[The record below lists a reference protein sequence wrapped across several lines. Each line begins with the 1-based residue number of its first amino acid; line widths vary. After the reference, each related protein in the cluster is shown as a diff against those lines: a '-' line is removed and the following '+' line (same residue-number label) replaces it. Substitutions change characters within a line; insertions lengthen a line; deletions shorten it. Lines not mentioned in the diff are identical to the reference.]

1 MTTTIST
8 VGAPA
13 TIVLAQIN
21 LIVGDIAGNV
31 AKILKACQ
39 QAKQQWQAQL
49 IVFPELTICG
59 YLAEDLMLRSDFLQA
74 CQQALQQIQLQ
85 VTDIDIIVGYPLVTA
100 HGIQNAAS
108 YIRHGKIIAT
118 YAKQELPNYGIFDE
132 KRYFTVGN
140 QPAIVEFNGHKL
152 AIAICEDLWHPTVA
166 QQAKQAGA
174 DLIVSINASPFD
186 YYNIQRRKQVIQ
198 QRAQENAIA
207 IIYTANIGGHDEV
220 IFDGGSFAVDTQGQ
234 TCVQGPMFEETL
246 IPVQLTKHLQPLPG
260 LNIPAPAPLAMLYQA
275 LVLAVRDYT
284 YKNHFKRVMLGVS
297 GGIDS
302 AVVLAI
308 AVDALG
314 ADNVHAV
321 FLPSRY
327 NSAMSMEDSIKL
339 CENLGV
345 AYSTISIEPIFN
357 AFTTA
362 LADEFHEL
370 AADKTEENIQA
381 RCRGTLLMAISNKK
395 GALLLTTGN
404 KDEMAVGYA
413 TLYGDMAGGFAVIKD
428 VFKMDVY
435 ALANYRNQIAP
446 VIPQRIIDRPPSAE
460 LAPDQTDQDTLPPYP
475 ILDAILR
482 AYLEQDQSLAQ
493 ITALGFDENTVRQ
506 VIHMV
511 NVNEYK
517 RYQAAP
523 GPKVSPRAFGR
534 ERRYPIVNGFR

>member
-1 MTTTIST
+1 MTTTTST
-8 VGAPA
+8 SGSPYS
-13 TIVLAQIN
+13 IVLAQIN
-21 LIVGDIAGNV
+21 LIVGDISGNL
-31 AKILKACQ
+31 AKMVEACR
-39 QAKQQWQAQL
+39 QAKSQWQAQL

-59 YLAEDLMLRSDFLQA
+59 YLAEDLMLRPDFLHT
-74 CQQALQQIQLQ
+74 CQQALQQLQQQ
-85 VTDIDIIVGYPLVTA
+85 VTDIDMLVGHPMLTA
-100 HGIQNAAS
+100 QGVQNCAS
-108 YIRHGKIIAT
+108 YIRQGKIIAT
-118 YAKQELPNYGIFDE
+118 YAKQELPNYGVFDE
-132 KRYFTVGN
+132 KRYFTAGHSA
-140 QPAIVEFNGHKL
+140 AIIDFQGYKL
-152 AIAICEDLWHPTVA
+152 AIAICEDLWHPMVA
-166 QQAKQAGA
+166 SQAKQAGA
-174 DLIVSINASPFD
+174 DLILSMNASPFD
-186 YYNIQRRKQVIQ
+186 NQNIQRRKEVIQ
-198 QRAQENAIA
+198 QRAKENAIA
-207 IIYTANIGGHDEV
+207 ILYTANVGGHDEV
-220 IFDGGSFAVDTQGQ
+220 VFDGGSFAVNNQGQ
-234 TCVQGPMFEETL
+234 ICVQAPMFEEAL
-246 IPVQLTKHLQPLPG
+246 IPIALQQNLQPLAG
-260 LNIPAPAPLAMLYQA
+260 EKIAALSPLAALYQA

-284 YKNHFKRVMLGVS
+284 YKNHFKSAMLGVS

-302 AVVLAI
+302 AIVLAI

-314 ADNVHAV
+314 AENVHAV

-345 AYSTISIEPIFN
+345 KYSTISIEPIFN
-357 AFTTA
+357 AFTSA
-362 LADEFHEL
+362 LTEEFQDL
-370 AADKTEENIQA
+370 AHDKTEENIQA

-413 TLYGDMAGGFAVIKD
+413 TLYGDMAGGFALIKD

-435 ALANYRNQIAP
+435 ALANYRNHIAP

-482 AYLEQDQSLAQ
+482 AYIEQDQSPEQ
-493 ITALGFDENTVRQ
+493 IIALGFDENTVRQ

-511 NVNEYK
+511 NISEYK